1 VVRRRGTF
9 GFLSA
14 PVQCTCKSARRSPE
28 CRSLGWQTQEE
39 RAMSFGGFGHS
50 GSAPSPFDALNGS
63 RLAGGSSSHPLHDV
77 RPEELLH
84 PGDGSLTGAVTVDG
98 PARVGDPIRGTIEL
112 VATRS
117 IEARKAYLR
126 LVGLRLVEE
135 QQSETHRSGESTTTE
150 TWVEANGRLFI
161 TDPFLEPRI
170 PTTMAAG
177 ESFKATFAIPGPAL
191 GPPSAHLG
199 EAIVAWALEVRFD
212 IAMHADAFIAALLPI
227 AQHPDLL
234 AAGVG
239 EQGGQSMLA
248 SVDGGGGT
256 ISIESRLPARAGEPL
271 VVRPT
276 WPGAADGPARI
287 ELHRRSNAPNG
298 INAIIASSDTT
309 GSELASGAARAEL
322 AIPADAAPS
331 FDGAGLR
338 LTYIVRVLLNRRF
351 RPDAAIERPVAIA

>member
-1 VVRRRGTF
+1 
-9 GFLSA
+9 
-14 PVQCTCKSARRSPE
+14 
-28 CRSLGWQTQEE
+28 
-39 RAMSFGGFGHS
+39 MSFGGFGHS
-50 GSAPSPFDALNGS
+50 GSAPSPFDGLNGS
-63 RLAGGSSSHPLHDV
+63 RLAGGSSSHPLHEV
-77 RPEELLH
+77 RAEELLK
-84 PGDGSLTGAVTVDG
+84 PGDGSLTGTIAVDG
-98 PARVGDPIRGTIEL
+98 ATRVGDPVRGTIEL
-112 VATRS
+112 LATRA
-117 IEARKAYLR
+117 IDARKAYLR
-126 LVGLRLVEE
+126 LIGLRMVEE
-135 QQSETHRSGESTTTE
+135 QRSESHRSGESTTTE
-150 TWVEANGRLFI
+150 SWVEANGRLFI

-170 PTTMAAG
+170 PTTLAEG

-212 IAMHADAFIAALLPI
+212 IAMHGDAYLAVLLPI

-256 ISIESRLPARAGEPL
+256 ISIGSRLPARAGESL
-271 VVRPT
+271 VVQAT

-287 ELHRRSNAPNG
+287 ELHRRSTAPNG
-298 INAIIASSDTT
+298 VNAIIASADTT

-331 FDGAGLR
+331 FDGAGLQ
-338 LTYIVRVLLNRRF
+338 LMYIVRVLVNRRF
-351 RPDAAIERPVAIA
+351 RPDAAIERLVAVA